1 MMNGCDTYM
10 ILPWRVLHI
19 LYHHISRTLEA
30 LYKRLWFPSSKSTS
44 FWNGALVNVLSL
56 WKKAE
61 EKKWKQR
68 NWVLAVC
75 ECNARG
81 LYFQEKL
88 MTLYNG
94 QWYWNYFYWFS
105 CCPHFILYCNPTP
118 PHSTYLLTMIH
129 LCTCTQALYSMVFIC
144 MLLIWVLE
152 KYEIGFTALQNYS
165 NVEKRTPYQ

>member
-1 MMNGCDTYM
+1 MNGCDTYM

-68 NWVLAVC
+68 YWVLAVC

-105 CCPHFILYCNPTP
+105 CCPHFILYCYPTLL
-118 PHSTYLLTMIH
+118 HLLTNH
-129 LCTCTQALYSMVFIC
+129 DPPLYMHTGPI
-144 MLLIWVLE
+144 
-152 KYEIGFTALQNYS
+152 
-165 NVEKRTPYQ
+165 

>member
-56 WKKAE
+56 WKKSRR
-61 EKKWKQR
+61 KKWKQR
-68 NWVLAVC
+68 YRVLAVC
-75 ECNARG
+75 ECKRIV
-81 LYFQEKL
+81 FQEKL

-94 QWYWNYFYWFS
+94 QWYWNYFYRF
-105 CCPHFILYCNPTP
+105 CCSPHFILYCYPTP

-129 LCTCTQALYSMVFIC
+129 LCTCTQALYSMIFIC

>member
-1 MMNGCDTYM
+1 MVV
-10 ILPWRVLHI
+10 IHI
-19 LYHHISRTLEA
+19 WYCLEEYYTSCTITPQRTLEA

-94 QWYWNYFYWFS
+94 QWYWNYFYWFN
-105 CCPHFILYCNPTP
+105 CCPHFILYCYPTP

-129 LCTCTQALYSMVFIC
+129 LCTCTQALLYFYVINLSARK
-144 MLLIWVLE
+144 IWNR
-152 KYEIGFTALQNYS
+152 IHSFTELQ
-165 NVEKRTPYQ
+165 

>member
-1 MMNGCDTYM
+1 MNGCDTYM

-30 LYKRLWFPSSKSTS
+30 LYKRLWFLSSKSTS
-44 FWNGALVNVLSL
+44 FCNGALVNVLSL

-68 NWVLAVC
+68 NWVLAVF

-94 QWYWNYFYWFS
+94 QWYWNYFYWFN
-105 CCPHFILYCNPTP
+105 CCPHFFLYCYHTP

-129 LCTCTQALYSMVFIC
+129 LCTCTQALYSMIFIC

-165 NVEKRTPYQ
+165 NVEKRIPYQ